1 MEGWLVFS
9 PSYKL
14 NSRLRTVLASITGAR
29 SVTFSPRGGIMA
41 NRVCPQHFRPN
52 LSPFLPPASIDFS
65 TLPPFSHDIHSANF
79 PYYYRNPCVNGPSS
93 QNLFHEYG
101 FTLQIFARWI
111 SPGETAK
118 SLVSN
123 YNLRIIRSRD
133 PSPPRARYCPSSP
146 DDIGIESYIGYIRLC
161 ITNFMENLGGTGG
174 IWKISNVWER
184 RRGKA
189 WRNVVACI
197 L

>member
-1 MEGWLVFS
+1 MEGRLVFG

-133 PSPPRARYCPSSP
+133 PSPPRARYGPSSP
-146 DDIGIESYIGYIRLC
+146 DDIGIESYIGYIHLC
-161 ITNFMENLGGTGG
+161 ITNFMANLGGWAASGKFPTFGKGG
-174 IWKISNVWER
+174 ALK
-184 RRGKA
+184 RGGT
-189 WRNVVACI
+189 W
-197 L
+197 